1 MHPLLVRQLRRAL
14 AVETDDAAI
23 AIMSELERRNT
34 ELSNTHAS
42 EILAALPQM
51 LNRVSETYEQNDR
64 ARNLHERS
72 LSISTE
78 ELTTANAEL
87 RAEAKIKQDAIDTL
101 RRSADGILRILG
113 QPETTDEQAGL
124 GSLSS
129 LIETLV
135 VRNQTVA
142 EELRQQKRALD
153 QHAIVSITDPQGNI
167 VYANR
172 KFCKISGYTS
182 KELIGKNHN
191 IVKSGIH
198 SQAFFAELWSTIT
211 GGKVWHGEVCNRDKA
226 GRLYWVNATIVP
238 IMDEYNIPRNY
249 IAIRTDI
256 TVNKQMAEDLS
267 IAAVELKKAKEAAE
281 SGLQAKSAFLANMSH
296 EIRTPMNAV
305 IGFAE
310 VALQD
315 PALSQETRV
324 HINTILSS
332 AKQLL
337 RIINDILD
345 ISKLESAKLSLEMVC
360 FNLPNVLSSSL
371 LTLEHRAA
379 AKNLS
384 LNLEYTATLPVRLMG
399 DPHRLRQVI
408 LNLVGNS
415 IKFTNKGDITL
426 SVRQGDESDMLLF
439 SVKDT
444 GIGMTKEQITK
455 IFEPFSQADVSTT
468 RHYGGT
474 GLGTTI
480 SKQII
485 ELMRGRIWVE
495 SEIGQGSVF
504 YFTAFLPAA
513 TTTDGC
519 LYEEDDESVED
530 NYVSPR
536 LFRVLLAEDL
546 EPNATLAMLRL
557 KQQGHDV
564 DWVKNGFEAV
574 DAFFKTD
581 YDLVLMDVM
590 MPEMDGL
597 EATRAIRKMETST
610 CKHVPILAL
619 TASIMEE
626 DNNKCIAAGMDRI
639 ESKPINFNKLFSAME
654 QAVSQGGGR
663 PNDIIKISIESRE
676 SVDFSP
682 LEGVADYKKSL
693 KVWQDPVAYSK
704 ALSSFATHQMNHA
717 NLMEHLL
724 LENPDNCEPARAVA
738 HALKGLAGNLSI
750 NGVADLAAVIDSD
763 LKLRNR
769 DAVKSNLSK
778 LHESLLEVAA
788 AIAKLNIST
797 DNLPVTVKDFDAE
810 AVKRLLSEL
819 TSAMD
824 ELNPDAAEPVM
835 QKLAD
840 YIAMSDLKPI
850 QTSLEAFDFDEA
862 KNRVFALTDKFNL
875 SME

>member
-14 AVETDDAAI
+14 ALETDDAAT
-23 AIMSELERRNT
+23 AIMSELESQNT

-42 EILAALPQM
+42 EILCALPQL
-51 LNRVSETYEQNDR
+51 LNRVSETYEQNER
-64 ARNLHERS
+64 AKNLHERS

-87 RAEAKIKQDAIDTL
+87 RAEAKMKQVAIDTL

-113 QPETTDEQAGL
+113 QPETTDDQAGL

-142 EELRQQKRALD
+142 EELRQQKYALD
-153 QHAIVSITDPQGNI
+153 QHAIVSITDSDGNV
-167 VYANR
+167 VYANEN
-172 KFCKISGYTS
+172 FCEISGYS
-182 KELIGKNHN
+182 ENELLGRNHR

-198 SQAFFAELWSTIT
+198 PPEFFAELWSTIT
-211 GGKVWHGEVCNRDKA
+211 AGKVWHGEVCNRNRS
-226 GRLYWVNATIVP
+226 GGLYWVNATIVP
-238 IMDEYNIPRNY
+238 IMDEFHLPRHY

-256 TVNKQMAEDLS
+256 TVNKQMAEDLR
-267 IAAVELKKAKEAAE
+267 IAAVELNKAKEAAE
-281 SGLQAKSAFLANMSH
+281 AGLQAKSSFLANMSH
-296 EIRTPMNAV
+296 EIRTPMNAI

-399 DPHRLRQVI
+399 DPHRLRQVL

-415 IKFTNKGDITL
+415 IKFTNKGEITL
-426 SVRQGDESDMLLF
+426 SVRQGDEADMLLF

-455 IFEPFSQADVSTT
+455 IFEPFSQADASTT

-485 ELMRGRIWVE
+485 ELMRGNIWVE

-504 YFTAFLPAA
+504 YFTAFLPAVI
-513 TTTDGC
+513 TSDSC
-519 LYEEDDESVED
+519 LYEEDEIVGE
-530 NYVSPR
+530 NYISPR

-557 KQQGHDV
+557 KQQGHIV
-564 DWVKNGFEAV
+564 EWVKNGLEAV
-574 DAFFKTD
+574 DAFVKND
-581 YDLVLMDVM
+581 YDLILMDVM
-590 MPEMDGL
+590 MPDMDGL
-597 EATRAIRKMETST
+597 EATRAIRVVETGTFS
-610 CKHVPILAL
+610 HIPILAL
-619 TASIMEE
+619 TAGIMEE
-626 DNNKCIAAGMDRI
+626 ENDKCYAAGMDLI
-639 ESKPINFNKLFSAME
+639 EAKPIDFNKLFSAME
-654 QAVSQGGGR
+654 QAVPQGSGI
-663 PNDIIKISIESRE
+663 PNNVIKISIEARE

-682 LEGVADYKKSL
+682 LEGLADYRKAL
-693 KVWQDPVAYSK
+693 RVWQDPVAYSK
-704 ALSSFATHQMNHA
+704 ALFSFSAHQTNHA
-717 NLMEHLL
+717 NLIENLL
-724 LENPDNCEPARAVA
+724 SENPANCESARAMA
-738 HALKGLAGNLSI
+738 HALKGVAVSLFINRVADVTAIIEDDLKSLKIDSVKANLS
-750 NGVADLAAVIDSD
+750 
-763 LKLRNR
+763 R
-769 DAVKSNLSK
+769 

-788 AIAKLNIST
+788 AIAELNNFS